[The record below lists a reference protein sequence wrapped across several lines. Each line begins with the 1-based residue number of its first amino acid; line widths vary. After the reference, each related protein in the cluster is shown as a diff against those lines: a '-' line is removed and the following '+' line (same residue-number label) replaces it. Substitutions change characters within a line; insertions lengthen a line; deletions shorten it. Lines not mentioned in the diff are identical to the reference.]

1 MLAARV
7 LHEASTVLTL
17 CLALALAGIA
27 RADEEPV
34 AIDLPTVLRLAGAQN
49 LDVQIAREALQKA
62 KASRAIAVEKFFPW
76 LAVGA
81 TYHRRDGFAQAVPAG
96 TISSTHFDSY
106 APGGTLNA
114 QVAVGDAIY
123 ETLAA
128 KQLVHASEHGLDA
141 QTQDSSLEA
150 VAAYF
155 DLVRARA
162 VIGVA
167 EQAVATSADY
177 QRQLHEAVAVG
188 IAFQGDEMRV
198 QTQTEQYRIGVTQAR
213 EQTRIAAARLA
224 RALNLDPTVTLTPA
238 DPGLDPLEGLS
249 PEVSMGSLV
258 ERALR
263 ERPEIAG
270 SAAAIAAADAI
281 EDAARYGPLVPSVGA
296 QVFVGALGGGRDGQ
310 ETHLGASQ
318 DYLFGLSWRLG
329 TGGLFDFGRIDA
341 ARAQAATA
349 RLNGEKT
356 ANDVKTDVVTS
367 LTRVRSLAQ
376 QIELARTSL
385 ASATDTLR
393 LTRERKQYGVGIV
406 LEEIQAQQALNQT
419 RADYVTKIADF
430 NKAQFALARA
440 VGQPLDA
447 GGHAVASSAAA
458 LPLP

>member
-1 MLAARV
+1 MRRRSA
-7 LHEASTVLTL
+7 LHGASTLFVFV
-17 CLALALAGIA
+17 LALALTAPA
-27 RADEEPV
+27 RAEDAATP
-34 AIDLPTVLRLAGAQN
+34 IDLPTVLRLAGAQN
-49 LDVQIAREALQKA
+49 LDVQIARQALDKA
-62 KASRAIAVEKFFPW
+62 QANRTIAVEKFFPW
-76 LAVGA
+76 LAIGA

-128 KQLVHASEHGLDA
+128 RQLVRASEHGLDA
-141 QTQDSSLEA
+141 RTQDSTLEA
-150 VAAYF
+150 VTAYF
-155 DLVRARA
+155 ALVRARA

-177 QRQLHEAVAVG
+177 QRQLHEAVAIG
-188 IAFQGDEMRV
+188 IAFQGDELRV
-198 QTQTEQYRIGVTQAR
+198 QTQTEQYRIGVEQAR

-224 RALNLDPTVTLTPA
+224 RTLNLDPAVALDPA
-238 DPGLDPLEGLS
+238 DRGLDPLVGIS
-249 PEVSMGSLV
+249 PDGAVASLV

-263 ERPEIAG
+263 ERPEIAA
-270 SAAAIAAADAI
+270 SVAAISAADAA

-310 ETHLGASQ
+310 ESHLGASQ

-329 TGGLFDFGRIDA
+329 TGGLFDVGRIDA

-349 RLNGEKT
+349 RLDGAKVE
-356 ANDVKTDVVTS
+356 NDVRTDVVS
-367 LTRVRSLAQ
+367 SATRVRSLAQ

-406 LEEIQAQQALNQT
+406 LEEIQAQQALNQS
-419 RADYVTKIADF
+419 RVDYVTKIADF
-430 NKAQFALARA
+430 NTAQFALARA
-440 VGQPLDA
+440 VGQPLDDGA
-447 GGHAVASSAAA
+447 RLGVTRAAA
-458 LPLP
+458 ARAP